1 MAQARLRLRAADWMW
16 PCPLPYSIGES
27 MFSLIQFR
35 GSSLQRSRF
44 VTLPLAGV
52 LLGGLLLLSPSGVR
66 AQGTQLSPV
75 GQIEGSDISVQG
87 PSAPGTDNERAGQGI
102 LVGNGAVVIVHA
114 GQAHL
119 ALLTGGEVDICGPAK
134 FTLLESGGAVTLAV
148 ELGRMHVQLPA
159 TATLRLFTPTIVA
172 TPLEISGASR
182 EITVGLDQD
191 DSLCVLATSGA
202 IQLEHQFSGEKLIVP
217 QSGEFF
223 LNSGKLLPVV
233 GKAGSCQCAAMPVRP
248 LIPDS
253 TEPLQHTGN
262 VPPLTAPL
270 PPPAVQP
277 TGNATAAA
285 ATTAPPSVEFS
296 VPAHANEAHPL
307 APAEKNAALPVAPPA
322 TSIPTYTVVAPPLTF
337 SASSPTPPPEPP
349 IDTFLLVR
357 EAQVQPNWEFKGHVD
372 APAFADAM
380 QRALGERTV
389 PSQPPA
395 EPRKKSTGFWGFWRK
410 IF

>member
-1 MAQARLRLRAADWMW
+1 M
-16 PCPLPYSIGES
+16 Y
-27 MFSLIQFR
+27 SLIQFR

-44 VTLPLAGV
+44 ATPPFAGV
-52 LLGGLLLLSPSGVR
+52 LLGLLLLSPAGVR

-87 PSAPGTDNERAGQGI
+87 GSAPGTDNDRAGGSI

-114 GQAHL
+114 GQARL

-148 ELGRMHVQLPA
+148 ELGRMHVRLPA

-172 TPLEISGASR
+172 TPLEISGGSR

-233 GKAGSCQCAAMPVRP
+233 GKAGSCLCAAMPMRP

-262 VPPLTAPL
+262 VPPTAPL
-270 PPPAVQP
+270 QPPAVQP

-285 ATTAPPSVEFS
+285 AATAPPSVEFS
-296 VPAHANEAHPL
+296 VPAHANEAHPV
-307 APAEKNAALPVAPPA
+307 APPEKNAALPVAPPTA
-322 TSIPTYTVVAPPLTF
+322 SMPTYTVVAPPLTF
-337 SASSPTPPPEPP
+337 SASSPGPPPEPP

-372 APAFADAM
+372 PPAFADAM
-380 QRALGERTV
+380 QRALGEGAV

-395 EPRKKSTGFWGFWRK
+395 EPSKKSSSFWGFWRK